1 MSGLRAHAAAAAAI
15 VERDARLFMSY
26 RLRPFG
32 LLIGPVTTVALFYY
46 VSRLVDAKELGA
58 SDGYFAYVVIGI
70 VALDVLTAALGGT
83 PATLRQELVAGTF
96 ERQVVSGFGA
106 LAAVVAMMAFPLLL
120 GLVVAV
126 VTVVFAAAAFGM
138 PVAWPE
144 VLLAPPAALLGALAF
159 APFGILAVAAMLA
172 VKQTLAG
179 ISIVL
184 TGLSL
189 FAGVYFPVRL
199 LPEWTHWVADVQPLT
214 PALDLLRTLMSTAPD
229 TGSAWA
235 DAAKLVGF
243 AAVLLPLSLWVLGR
257 ALLFGRRRGTITE
270 Y

>member
-1 MSGLRAHAAAAAAI
+1 M
-15 VERDARLFMSY
+15 
-26 RLRPFG
+26 
-32 LLIGPVTTVALFYY
+32 
-46 VSRLVDAKELGA
+46 
-58 SDGYFAYVVIGI
+58 
-70 VALDVLTAALGGT
+70 
-83 PATLRQELVAGTF
+83 
-96 ERQVVSGFGA
+96 
-106 LAAVVAMMAFPLLL
+106 
-120 GLVVAV
+120 VVAV

-159 APFGILAVAAMLA
+159 APFGVLAVAAMLA

-179 ISIVL
+179 VSIVL

-235 DAAKLVGF
+235 DAARLVGF

-257 ALLFGRRRGTITE
+257 ALVFGRRRGTITE